1 MESVTAHTGPT
12 SANASR
18 TESEG
23 HPAAHAAT
31 IVEAFELTSAALGGQ
46 VAIRTKGDEQTL
58 TWEQWHRRVRDLAG
72 GLHKLGLA
80 RGQTLA
86 IMLSN
91 RPEFHVVDLG
101 AVTLGATPFSIYQ
114 TYAAN
119 QIEYVVSDAAARIA
133 VVERQ
138 YLDQLL
144 EARRNLHD
152 LEHVILVDPPAGE
165 SLAAGESLPAGVLT
179 LAQVEASGRDPE
191 AQAAVERAAA
201 GVQPEDVL
209 TLIYTSG
216 TTGPPKGVQLSHRNL
231 MHTVAGIERLVR
243 FPPQS
248 RVISWLPAAHIAE
261 RNAHHYVPIVYGM
274 QITSCPDP
282 RQVLSYLPEVRP
294 HWFFAVPRIWEKLKA
309 GLETMVAGQPLQQRE
324 GTEHALAAAV
334 EKVRLEQ
341 RGEPVPAEL
350 AAEVAAA
357 DEQIFAGL
365 RTMLGFDEV
374 RAVNVG
380 AAPTPLEVLE
390 FFHAIGIPLAEL
402 WGMSETCGAGCVNPP
417 ERIKLGTVGP
427 PAPGVEIALA
437 DDGEVLVRGDTVMLG
452 YRGDA
457 ARTAETI
464 DPDGWLHTGDIG
476 ELDADGYLRI
486 VDRKKELI
494 INAAGKNMSPA
505 NIEAAIKSV
514 SPLIGQACAI
524 GDRRP
529 YNTALIVLDADFAPM
544 WASQHGL
551 EGREL
556 EQLAGEPAVRAAVQ
570 EAIDAANA
578 RLARV
583 EQIKKFTIVPGD
595 WLPGEDELTPTMKL
609 KRKPIAAKYEAE
621 IEAMYS

>member
-1 MESVTAHTGPT
+1 MTSTPSHTAAST
-12 SANASR
+12 S
-18 TESEG
+18 TESG
-23 HPAAHAAT
+23 DGSTALNARRSAAAHAGT
-31 IVEAFELTSAALGGQ
+31 IVQAFEVTAAALSER

-58 TWEQWHRRVRDLAG
+58 TWAQWRRRTRDLAG
-72 GLHKLGLA
+72 GLHRLGLR
-80 RGQTLA
+80 RGQTVA

-91 RPEFHVVDLG
+91 RPEFHIVDL
-101 AVTLGATPFSIYQ
+101 AVVTLGATPFSIYQ

-119 QIEYVVSDAAARIA
+119 QIEYVVADAGARIA

-138 YLDQLL
+138 YLDRLL
-144 EARRNLHD
+144 EARANLPL
-152 LEHVILVDPPAGE
+152 LERVIVVDHPDME
-165 SLAAGESLPAGVLT
+165 SLSEGVLT
-179 LAQVEASGRDPE
+179 LAEVEAFGRDPQT
-191 AQAAVERAAA
+191 QAAVDAAA
-201 GVQPEDVL
+201 VQVEPEDVL

-216 TTGPPKGVQLSHRNL
+216 TTGPPKGVQLCHRNL
-231 MHTVAGIERLVR
+231 LSAVVGVEQLIT
-243 FPPQS
+243 FPDES
-248 RVISWLPAAHIAE
+248 RVISWLPAAHVAE
-261 RNAHHYVPIVYGM
+261 RNAHHYLPIVFGL
-274 QITSCPDP
+274 QITCCPDP

-294 HWFFAVPRIWEKLKA
+294 QWFFAVPRIWEKLKA
-309 GLETMVAGQPLQQRE
+309 GLETMIAGQPEEQRQ
-324 GTEHALAAAV
+324 GTERALAAAI

-341 RGEPVPAEL
+341 RGERVPPEL
-350 AAEVAAA
+350 AAEVAEA
-357 DEQIFAGL
+357 DKQIFAGL
-365 RTMLGFDEV
+365 RQMLGFDQVE
-374 RAVNVG
+374 AVNVG

-427 PAPGVEIALA
+427 PAPGVEISLA
-437 DDGEVLVRGDTVMLG
+437 EDGEVLVRGGVVMLG
-452 YRGDA
+452 YRGEPEK
-457 ARTAETI
+457 TAETI

-544 WASQHGL
+544 WAGQHGL
-551 EGREL
+551 EGRSLQEL
-556 EQLAGEPAVRAAVQ
+556 AAEPSVRDAVQ
-570 EAIDAANA
+570 EAIDAANS

-609 KRKPIAAKYEAE
+609 KRKPIAEKYAAE
-621 IEAMYS
+621 IEAMY